1 MFPTLN
7 LRTCRKVLSCAAATF
22 SKVSGRPLALI
33 MGALLLPKTMAEE
46 VQFNEAFLPVG
57 SSGID
62 LALYSNANPIMSG
75 EYRADILVNG
85 SPGGRQTIRIVSDE
99 LGKNARVC
107 VDTRL
112 LELIGVD
119 VTALSSTALLLLAQ
133 KEQCPVIGEAI
144 DGATAFFS
152 TDTQQLD
159 FSVPQVAMR
168 RSARGYVSPAL
179 WDRGVSSAMLGYD
192 FNVNRNKIR
201 SVNHDSAYLGLNAG
215 VNLGDWR
222 LRHNGSL
229 SWQTLTGGDYQKINT
244 YAQRD
249 LTGWRSQLTLGEAN
263 TGGELFDTVAYRG
276 VEIASDD
283 RMLPDALRG
292 YAPTVR
298 GIARTNARV
307 TISQGGNLLLQTTV
321 SPGAFAIDDLYAT
334 GYGGDLQVS
343 VLEADGTEQNFIV
356 PYASVNQLLRPGT
369 SRFSVT
375 AGETRNN
382 FVVEQAKLFQG
393 TYQYGLANSLTVF
406 NGAQASDD
414 YLSVLGGIAFGTP
427 IGAVAMD
434 IAHARTQLDSGSEQG
449 QSLRL
454 SYAKSIQST
463 GSNFSLAAYRFSTR
477 GYLDFNNAMM
487 IRDAEQNGVDSQ
499 LFGRPRSRLTLSIDQ
514 SLDNW
519 GHLSLSGFTQNYW
532 SRPGQDVQ
540 YQMGY
545 SNRVGRMSYG
555 LNVSRSRAGLGDMDN
570 TLLFTASMPLEFSS
584 QYNVPQLSAR
594 LGRDSQGFYNQ
605 QASVSGSAGED
616 RRYGYSLTGSR
627 DGMDRATSTSA
638 SAQYQGEKMRVNGAL
653 NQGDGYISASMG
665 GGGTIVAHPFGVT
678 LTPYS
683 GETMAVIRAPG
694 AAGAGVV
701 GYPGLRLDGKGT
713 AVVNYLQPYQ
723 LNEIAIDP
731 EGSTQAVEFSETSRQ
746 IAPRVGAVVAVEF
759 STIGGDALLLTVRLK
774 NHSPLPF
781 GATVTDDAGNA
792 VGNVGQGGQLYARVK
807 EGTRRLRV
815 SWGLGPDQ
823 SCNVD
828 LPASKGQVN
837 LFKGSF
843 VCLASSV
850 LENI

>member
-1 MFPTLN
+1 
-7 LRTCRKVLSCAAATF
+7 
-22 SKVSGRPLALI
+22 